1 MKERRHLMRKK
12 LWGVIPVW
20 ALAVVLIIA
29 AAGTAWAAYQLTT
42 RDIPVS
48 IQEPIIVD
56 PVAVDNVTLYP
67 GQGVDFTVSNAA
79 NVIYGMQYAC
89 TLDNADSGIEL
100 KMLVDQDGP
109 GIDFDYASYTSSK
122 TVNIAPNSV
131 QYFRVVCTEES
142 APASGVITV
151 AFNRKA
157 PTT

>member
-1 MKERRHLMRKK
+1 MRKK

-20 ALAVVLIIA
+20 ALAVVLVIA
-29 AAGTAWAAYQLTT
+29 AAGTAWAAYRLTT

-48 IQEPIIVD
+48 VKEPIAVD

-67 GQGVDFTVSNAA
+67 GQGVEFTVSNAA
-79 NVIYGMQYAC
+79 DVIYGMQYAC
-89 TLDNADSGIEL
+89 TLDNPDSGIEL

-109 GIDFDYASYTSSK
+109 GTGFDYASYTSSK
-122 TVNIAPNSV
+122 TVSIAPNGV
-131 QYFRVVCTEES
+131 QYLRVVCTEES

-157 PTT
+157 ATT

>member
-1 MKERRHLMRKK
+1 MRKK
-12 LWGVIPVW
+12 LWGVVPVW
-20 ALAVVLIIA
+20 ALAVVLVIV

-48 IQEPIIVD
+48 IQEPITVD

-67 GQGVDFTVSNAA
+67 GQGVDFTVTNAA
-79 NVIYGMQYAC
+79 DVIYGMQYAC
-89 TLDNADSGIEL
+89 TLDNPDSGIEL

-109 GIDFDYASYTSSK
+109 GIDFEYASYTSSK
-122 TVNIAPNSV
+122 TVNIAPNGV

-142 APASGVITV
+142 APASGIITV

-157 PTT
+157 ATT